1 MMANPYSC
9 EVQLDELSPDHSII
23 DFAYISEENFALVVL
38 LASNGDVQTYCEVAH
53 DKPRRS
59 LTHRQSLY
67 QQYVEPMCV
76 CLGPEAT
83 FAVFGLSDGNLLLT
97 PIKTLMDVPWG
108 SSRWLPEHT
117 SILISLP
124 NARTDD
130 CLVTATC
137 MKCFVTKN
145 PPRPLLITANKAGTI
160 TLVDLSSR
168 KCVAELCAPQS
179 IHDVDVLQH
188 GDCTNALLTSFT
200 GAQWII
206 PLENNGRSITEVLSS
221 CIPSEF
227 RKVEPAT
234 TQLCSSTEGVTVLD
248 TNGSSVELH
257 SDLPSLAS
265 VPKKRFKV
273 PPETWLIH
281 YTESVLFAVSKQAEV
296 RSAVHFGLSALRME
310 FSIVKGACEWRP
322 LGFVPLSRRAARLP
336 SCLLVNE
343 RGLIRIAQSSTS
355 PLETVASEFLFRIP
369 NFSLSSVQHVAK
381 VCSIDATQLQRSV
394 IPTLLSAR
402 RGKTLSSADL
412 TRLLSMANTAEIGME
427 KLVDLFAT
435 YQQEEQLL
443 PEILRVV
450 EADGRSPLRKR
461 VVELYVRR
469 CEAIM
474 KQSVQ
479 EGCQTSEALLATDHE
494 LSSFLSRHVDV
505 DNGAKICAESQLWK
519 SACLLAQRQRIEEA
533 EVLRVLIRTGAKCW
547 STAVPSMR
555 SLMMTCAT
563 SLEWS
568 DVSEQEVGALVSL
581 LCEWQAALNSIAY
594 HETCLR
600 LAMTY
605 MPVFAKH
612 CSILYLISALYIISD
627 KAAWT
632 QEYDAPARSVSCG
645 INGSAAIT
653 ADGQL
658 LTWGDFTNQQSR
670 SFESSELSV
679 RSARKGSLESPN
691 SPKRYR
697 IQQLP
702 HAVHVE
708 GRPRVVSCGAE
719 HILVLTSAGRL
730 FSWGRNRFGQCGVGH
745 SQPISEPQLVEGDW
759 GAVRAVSAGQFHS
772 AVLNTKGELWMFG
785 WGVWGQLGMGRRF
798 IADCTTPTKV
808 PNLPEP
814 IKEVGCGRVHTVL
827 LTVSGRVLVA
837 GGGSYGQLGTNED
850 VRKQYDFRPLP
861 VDSKYKFVK
870 IATCFYMSIAV
881 TDDGRIFEW
890 GRNPQEV
897 KMRMFVTRRLRMA
910 QLKRIADEEGEEG
923 GIPNLEKPKIPLPM
937 ETPRDDLG
945 LREVLHL
952 LDGQVV
958 DASAGLSHV
967 AVVTDQGSLFTWGK
981 ALDYQLGHGNKT
993 ERSEPHILFDPRDV
1007 KWKLVACGGNHTI
1020 AVSRDGRTFGWG
1032 RNDYAQC
1039 GVQSDKTPSLTRKYF
1054 YQPPKDGAV
1063 KRCVS
1068 LPDDA
1073 CYVIKPT
1080 LIPEVELR
1088 FIDEDSVSSSFD
1100 QKQLLARLR
1109 GCDLVTIQTVSRH
1122 FLPRSSD
1129 EASNVKPSG
1138 LDSSIPIAFV
1148 HLMAGNVL
1156 AAIEQIGRAR
1166 IVADPKTDP
1175 ALRSISGLAWEVVAN
1190 HEDCQS
1196 RSILAAAFRNLPI
1209 TNKQKR
1215 NSQLRRLWPMV
1226 WDEPGVQDALSP
1238 EEKLDILET
1247 WVAPTK
1253 NITSVEIPAAA
1264 LKSVASNNVSRVRV
1278 WAKCSHVEP
1287 AVVGVAVSECSA
1299 CAEEWADMVRTTLS
1313 SDTRQ

>member
-1 MMANPYSC
+1 MVNSHDHHYHHAHRSDTVLKHSHHHKKAQQKMMANPYSC

-38 LASNGDVQTYCEVAH
+38 LASNGELLFIPRIVSGDVQTYCEVAH

-145 PPRPLLITANKAGTI
+145 PPRPLLITAN
-160 TLVDLSSR
+160 
-168 KCVAELCAPQS
+168 
-179 IHDVDVLQH
+179 
-188 GDCTNALLTSFT
+188 
-200 GAQWII
+200 
-206 PLENNGRSITEVLSS
+206 
-221 CIPSEF
+221 
-227 RKVEPAT
+227 KVEPAT

-555 SLMMTCAT
+555 SL
-563 SLEWS
+563 
-568 DVSEQEVGALVSL
+568 EVGALVSL

-670 SFESSELSV
+670 SFESS
-679 RSARKGSLESPN
+679 
-691 SPKRYR
+691 
-697 IQQLP
+697 
-702 HAVHVE
+702 VHVE

-719 HILVLTSAGRL
+719 HILVLTSAVFYAFDKFLVSLGIIPKLSQVVSFRGVEIVSGNVAL
-730 FSWGRNRFGQCGVGH
+730 DIRSRYRNR
-745 SQPISEPQLVEGDW
+745 S
-759 GAVRAVSAGQFHS
+759 
-772 AVLNTKGELWMFG
+772 
-785 WGVWGQLGMGRRF
+785 
-798 IADCTTPTKV
+798 
-808 PNLPEP
+808 EP

-861 VDSKYKFVK
+861 VDSKYKLTNDVENKFQFAK

-923 GIPNLEKPKIPLPM
+923 
-937 ETPRDDLG
+937 TPRDDLG

-1166 IVADPKTDP
+1166 IVADPK
-1175 ALRSISGLAWEVVAN
+1175 V
-1190 HEDCQS
+1190 
-1196 RSILAAAFRNLPI
+1196 
-1209 TNKQKR
+1209 
-1215 NSQLRRLWPMV
+1215 
-1226 WDEPGVQDALSP
+1226 
-1238 EEKLDILET
+1238 
-1247 WVAPTK
+1247 
-1253 NITSVEIPAAA
+1253 
-1264 LKSVASNNVSRVRV
+1264 
-1278 WAKCSHVEP
+1278 KCLL
-1287 AVVGVAVSECSA
+1287 C
-1299 CAEEWADMVRTTLS
+1299 
-1313 SDTRQ
+1313 